1 MVAINYTSTL
11 LDDFFFFFTGDAEK
25 RNVVGVK
32 SGVLV
37 QYQEC
42 FGIKQ

>member
-11 LDDFFFFFTGDAEK
+11 LDDFFFLLVMLKK
-25 RNVVGVK
+25 RNVVGVE

>member
-1 MVAINYTSTL
+1 ML
-11 LDDFFFFFTGDAEK
+11 KK
-25 RNVVGVK
+25 RNVVGVE

-42 FGIKQ
+42 FGIKRSLGFLFNRPQ